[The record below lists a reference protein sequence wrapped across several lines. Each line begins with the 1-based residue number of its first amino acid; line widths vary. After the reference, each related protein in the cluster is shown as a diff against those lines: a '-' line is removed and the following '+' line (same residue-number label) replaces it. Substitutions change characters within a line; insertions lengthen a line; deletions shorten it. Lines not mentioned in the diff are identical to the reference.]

1 VALDDEKR
9 SDVFSFSFFYP
20 FVRNQVDGWKVV
32 EQEGNNGMFSPCGVA
47 SSPPEVKLGLGT
59 AEDGARSYSLLF
71 PEASEQPFEPGIH
84 RVGGQ
89 AATDLYKVTTKEVG
103 GKKEREEGDRS

>member
-1 VALDDEKR
+1 MDGESLSKR
-9 SDVFSFSFFYP
+9 
-20 FVRNQVDGWKVV
+20 GM
-32 EQEGNNGMFSPCGVA
+32 NNGMFSPCGVA

-84 RVGGQ
+84 HVGGQ